1 MAKRESFLARFQDVP
16 EISDSH
22 IPKPFLLKTHSASN
36 YIPRRMKGGCA
47 GKHKQYTRK
56 GRKCPDSSS
65 GTFVFKCKKSSR
77 CLIQAIEQRGTD
89 VGFFLSVLF
98 FVGVTGK
105 VWIMACWEGKIFEP
119 DSQGS
124 ANAPFHALCSLV
136 FNFAVLAS
144 AGPHMLMFGK
154 FTGYMLFVQR

>member
-1 MAKRESFLARFQDVP
+1 MSQRFLTP
-16 EISDSH
+16 ISLN
-22 IPKPFLLKTHSASN
+22 P
-36 YIPRRMKGGCA
+36 
-47 GKHKQYTRK
+47 
-56 GRKCPDSSS
+56 SSS
-65 GTFVFKCKKSSR
+65 RLTLLPITSQEGWKADVQGSTSSTREKGENALILRQELFVFKCKKSSR

-124 ANAPFHALCSLV
+124 ANAPFYALCSLV

-144 AGPHMLMFGK
+144 DGPHMLMFGK
-154 FTGYMLFVQR
+154 FTG